1 MRWKVDDDRLPCTVL
16 HTSVYA
22 RDDQTNETLLGE
34 CSFTIGEIYIY
45 QPLTTWLN
53 LYENDAVSDRS
64 ETGAPSICHLP
75 LLFTRRHARIWVR
88 SVSRSATIRRPIG

>member
-1 MRWKVDDDRLPCTVL
+1 MRWNVDDDRLPCTVL

-22 RDDQTNETLLGE
+22 RDDRANETVLGE

-53 LYENDAVSDRS
+53 LYENDAVSDGDTDVPHRCVIS
-64 ETGAPSICHLP
+64 MCSLRADMHL
-75 LLFTRRHARIWVR
+75 
-88 SVSRSATIRRPIG
+88 SG